1 MAKHAS
7 SFRRKTNS
15 ISTLQPPE
23 VQHQQNINHF
33 PSPGWELNTSR
44 KERIAT
50 TVRGITGRADDIDLK
65 RRCSFTIIGLY
76 QADCI
81 IYTNG
86 SVGGGKRNRGA
97 AEVATGEFP
106 IQPKV
111 VTIIKSK
118 GRTFTNSYK
127 EEAAKESALFWT
139 STSANHPSITVL
151 FCRDTK
157 SLCQALILSNPC
169 TSSIH
174 NSINSILSSIFI

>member
-7 SFRRKTNS
+7 CFRCKTNN
-15 ISTLQPPE
+15 ISTLRPPE

-33 PSPGWELNTSR
+33 PSPTWELNTSCE
-44 KERIAT
+44 ERIAT

-86 SVGGGKRNRGA
+86 SAGGGGKGGTRNRGA
-97 AEVATGEFP
+97 AAFITGGFP

-118 GRTFTNSYK
+118 GRTFTSSSK
-127 EEAAKESALFWT
+127 EEAAAKKSALFQP
-139 STSANHPSITVL
+139 STNANHPSIIIL

-157 SLCQALILSNPC
+157 SLCHAFILSNP
-169 TSSIH
+169 
-174 NSINSILSSIFI
+174 